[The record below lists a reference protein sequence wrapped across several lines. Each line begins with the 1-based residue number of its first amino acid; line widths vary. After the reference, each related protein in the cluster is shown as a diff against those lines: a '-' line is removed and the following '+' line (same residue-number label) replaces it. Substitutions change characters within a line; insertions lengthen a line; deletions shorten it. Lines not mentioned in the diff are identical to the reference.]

1 MCRANTVNPS
11 VGRIA
16 SPFKRLAAH
25 FVDGILP
32 MVGFIVIIFLPAVS
46 HSAGIGAGV
55 GVVLGV
61 GLILVYIVWALML
74 FGRGRT
80 PGKRLLGL
88 RVVKESGQ
96 PAGFATMLFR
106 EWLGKMLSAL
116 VFSLG
121 FLWILFDREKQG
133 WHDKL
138 MSTYVV
144 E

>member
-1 MCRANTVNPS
+1 MCRTNTVNPS

-25 FVDGILP
+25 VVDGMLP
-32 MVGFIVIIFLPAVS
+32 MVGVIVLFFLPAVTHAS
-46 HSAGIGAGV
+46 GVGAGV
-55 GVVLGV
+55 GILLGI
-61 GLILVYIVWALML
+61 GLILFYVVWALML

-80 PGKRLLGL
+80 PGKRMLGL
-88 RVVKESGQ
+88 RVVKENGQ
-96 PAGFATMLFR
+96 PAGFATMFFR

-116 VFSLG
+116 IFALG

-138 MSTYVV
+138 MSTYVA